1 MQIERDK
8 PILNEKL
15 EQYKKDLQEIL
26 ISEDLYLQLRNIPR
40 ERRSLKE
47 EVWVKVFE
55 LTQKYHKDLEKARR
69 DADNVKENLMV
80 ITESLQKE
88 RKEADY

>member
-26 ISEDLYLQLRNIPR
+26 ISEDLYL
-40 ERRSLKE
+40 
-47 EVWVKVFE
+47 
-55 LTQKYHKDLEKARR
+55 
-69 DADNVKENLMV
+69 
-80 ITESLQKE
+80 
-88 RKEADY
+88 